1 MKCSEKKL
9 NSIKKDERVPL
20 LNFEGVPGPWSEG
33 PEVLG
38 PEVLVPLL
46 HHVLTCIRSSR
57 PEVFYVKRCS

>member
-1 MKCSEKKL
+1 MKCSEKNL

-38 PEVLVPLL
+38 PEVLVP
-46 HHVLTCIRSSR
+46 
-57 PEVFYVKRCS
+57 FYTMS